1 MGNILGL
8 VAGIIIAVKDS
19 TLLLPAIDL
28 IVVNCVVLIAGLMLL
43 KKSKGSGWL
52 QEDYLQ
58 QPGY

>member
-52 QEDYLQ
+52 Q
-58 QPGY
+58 